1 MHLSTRSKKCEQNMV
16 AALNNNANVNH
27 VVKEEGQY
35 PESLGKSA
43 KQNIRQ
49 IINEILNFV
58 FSWKTDFLGFAILYG
73 NI

>member
-1 MHLSTRSKKCEQNMV
+1 MV

-49 IINEILNFV
+49 IIKILNFV

>member
-1 MHLSTRSKKCEQNMV
+1 MV
-16 AALNNNANVNH
+16 VALNNNANVNH

-49 IINEILNFV
+49 IINEILILC
-58 FSWKTDFLGFAILYG
+58 FLGKQISLALLFYMEIYK
-73 NI
+73 NIQKA